1 MAASPSLNVPPV
13 SSSQT
18 GTCEG
23 GSVPRTSGGL
33 RSHTLLANTKIRL
46 LLAALAIVVPFEIL
60 SLRSVHLA
68 PYIELPLFLTLIVW
82 FGKDVFRSALRSI
95 LRLNFSN
102 INLLMTIAIVGA
114 FSIHEWE
121 EAVIIVILFSLG
133 EALES
138 YGAERSRSALETL
151 VRNSPKSAHLKGEAQ
166 PVPVENV
173 PTGAIVVVSSG
184 DQIPLD
190 GEIVQGSS
198 LIDEATITG
207 EPLPRSKSVGDSV
220 YAGTF
225 CIDGHLEIRVTK
237 ASADTTLATII
248 HLTYE
253 SAQKKAAAQKFIER
267 FSQHYTPAVML
278 GAALLVL
285 IPVFALGKPFA
296 PWFTQALTLLVISC
310 PCALVIS
317 TPVAVFSAIGNATQR
332 GVVIKGGE
340 FIEAMGTVKAIAL
353 DKTRTLTKGE
363 PSVSDVVAF
372 NDYSEEDVLACAA
385 GMEALSKHPVAR
397 SITARATEL
406 NLHAH
411 PFENF
416 QSIMGKGLKGDC
428 LVCTDKHHCLGNRK
442 FVGEEH
448 WLAEEILEKVGEF
461 ESQGKTTIVL
471 STTGRIKGVIGVTDA
486 VRPESKGVIEALQKL
501 GVQPVMLTGD
511 NWSSARYVAK
521 ELGIQRVEAEL
532 LPEQKVREL
541 AALQE
546 EYGQVAMVGDG
557 VNDAAALASA
567 SVGIAMGA
575 IGSDIAIESADIAL
589 MVVNLNLLPFLV
601 RLGRAC
607 GRTIR
612 INITAAVL
620 VKALFIALALLG
632 RSNLAF
638 AVFADVGVTVL
649 VILHSLRLYR
659 YT

>member
-1 MAASPSLNVPPV
+1 MST
-13 SSSQT
+13 SQSC
-18 GTCEG
+18 TCACD
-23 GSVPRTSGGL
+23 SAPRNSGGP
-33 RSHTLLANTKIRL
+33 SGHSFLANTKIRL
-46 LLAALAIVVPFEIL
+46 LLAALAIVLPIEIL
-60 SLRSVHLA
+60 SLRSVRL
-68 PYIELPLFLTLIVW
+68 PSYIELPLFLVLITW

-95 LRLNFSN
+95 RRLDFSN

-114 FSIHEWE
+114 FSIHEWD
-121 EAVIIVILFSLG
+121 EAVIIVVLFSLG

-138 YGAERSRSALETL
+138 YGKERSRSALETL
-151 VRNSPKSAHLKGEAQ
+151 VRNSPKSARLADRAQ
-166 PVPVENV
+166 PAPVESV
-173 PTGAIVVVSSG
+173 PIGSIVIVSSG

-190 GEIVQGSS
+190 GDVVQGSS
-198 LIDEATITG
+198 LIDEAAITG
-207 EPLPRSKSVGDSV
+207 EPLPRSKSVGDPV

-225 CIDGHLEIRVTK
+225 CVDGHLGIRVTK

-253 SAQKKAAAQKFIER
+253 SAEKKAAAQRFIEK
-267 FSQHYTPAVML
+267 FSWYYTPAVML
-278 GAALLVL
+278 GAALLVV
-285 IPVFALGKPFA
+285 IPVFALGKPFT

-363 PSVSDVVAF
+363 PAVSDVVAF
-372 NDYSEEDVLACAA
+372 NDYTKEDVLACAA

-397 SITARATEL
+397 SITAKAAEL
-406 NLHAH
+406 NLDAH

-428 LVCTDKHHCLGNRK
+428 LVCTDKHHCLGNRQ

-448 WLAEEILEKVGEF
+448 WMADEILKKVDEF

-486 VRPESKGVIEALQKL
+486 VRPESKGVIEALQGL

-511 NWSSARYVAK
+511 NRSSARYVARA
-521 ELGIQRVEAEL
+521 LGIERVEAEL
-532 LPEQKVREL
+532 LPEQKVRSL
-541 AALQE
+541 AALRE
-546 EYGQVAMVGDG
+546 EYGDVAMVGDG

-575 IGSDIAIESADIAL
+575 ISSDIALESADIAL

-607 GRTIR
+607 RRTIR
-612 INITAAVL
+612 VNITAAVL

-659 YT
+659 YA